1 MVMSVADNFLIWLI
15 YIFLFFL
22 VMTMYANEFQTTGKQ
37 KLTEIKSKLQHVRNS
52 FPPLRGTNPATTTHI
67 TGTANF
73 NSTCI

>member
-1 MVMSVADNFLIWLI
+1 
-15 YIFLFFL
+15 
-22 VMTMYANEFQTTGKQ
+22 MTVYGNEFQTTEKQ

-52 FPPLRGTNPATTTHI
+52 FPPLKGTNPGTTTHI

>member
-22 VMTMYANEFQTTGKQ
+22 VMTMYANEFQTGKQ

-52 FPPLRGTNPATTTHI
+52 FPPLKGTNPGTTTHI

>member
-1 MVMSVADNFLIWLI
+1 
-15 YIFLFFL
+15 
-22 VMTMYANEFQTTGKQ
+22 MTVYGNEFQTTEKQ
-37 KLTEIKSKLQHVRNS
+37 KLTEIKSKLKHVRNL